1 MSDDRARSVS
11 LIVHECTN
19 NTIEKERRVGNR
31 NFWRL
36 CLITSWTRVLMVSW
50 LTSSS
55 FFLSRNVSLLL
66 EWLYWMLDSF
76 GLFLL
81 RKLGVESVE
90 KTHSTILLT
99 FLLGTTRPSVD
110 IGPRWP
116 LDQRKRPTRNTG
128 RRCIPI
134 HPHPRQNHLQKS
146 KDWHLSSLE
155 TLC

>member
-55 FFLSRNVSLLL
+55 FFLNRNVSLLL

-81 RKLGVESVE
+81 RPGITGPFRRIFGKYSASINLHSCIVGPIGAKKNSMSEYLGRISPIFSPKKLAG
-90 KTHSTILLT
+90 KY
-99 FLLGTTRPSVD
+99 F
-110 IGPRWP
+110 
-116 LDQRKRPTRNTG
+116 LDQS
-128 RRCIPI
+128 
-134 HPHPRQNHLQKS
+134 KS
-146 KDWHLSSLE
+146 FPSH
-155 TLC
+155 